1 MGRRLARGALRWV
14 GRRPDGRR
22 DRYQWDYP
30 PALGQGHASPG
41 GPAYGTPG
49 VYRPDRGLGGD
60 RYRAARGN
68 LCQDGRADGFGPR
81 PAFPEPAG
89 GPLRRRGAAGTGRG
103 GVTVAELLW
112 LTSRTA
118 ALTAF
123 FVIAAALITGQA
135 LRTFVL
141 EGWVGR
147 REVVAVHGFQS
158 VCWAPLVAV
167 HVLAGML
174 DPVSRLTPLDAVIP
188 LRVPYAALPIGLGT
202 LGFDVLLVV
211 GVTSY
216 LRKQMDAATWR
227 WLHRT
232 SYLMFGLMFLHAVLS
247 GTDLGRPVIAAA
259 VWATFS
265 FVVIL
270 TVARVAI
277 GRVSVST

>member
-1 MGRRLARGALRWV
+1 M
-14 GRRPDGRR
+14 
-22 DRYQWDYP
+22 
-30 PALGQGHASPG
+30 
-41 GPAYGTPG
+41 
-49 VYRPDRGLGGD
+49 
-60 RYRAARGN
+60 
-68 LCQDGRADGFGPR
+68 
-81 PAFPEPAG
+81 
-89 GPLRRRGAAGTGRG
+89 
-103 GVTVAELLW
+103 TVAELLW

-123 FVIAAALITGQA
+123 FVIAAGLITGQA

-147 REVVAVHGFQS
+147 REVVAVHGFLS

-216 LRKQMDAATWR
+216 LRKPMDAATWR

-247 GTDLGRPVIAAA
+247 GSDLGRPVIAAA
-259 VWATFS
+259 VWATFA

-270 TVARVAI
+270 TVARVAV
-277 GRVSVST
+277 GRVSHST